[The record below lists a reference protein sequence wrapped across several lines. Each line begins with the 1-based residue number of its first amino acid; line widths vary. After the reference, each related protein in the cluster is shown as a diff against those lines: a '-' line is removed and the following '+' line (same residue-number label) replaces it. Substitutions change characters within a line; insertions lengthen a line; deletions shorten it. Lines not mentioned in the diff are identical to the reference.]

1 MKEPWFKDPPYIAR
15 GTARVFGGRWS
26 SCGSRGMIYLTR
38 DRGPDNPLPSHIHT
52 QTFPGY
58 RGWDM
63 GGENILNLKV
73 STSFSSLFGFMASV
87 LGPLGDKV
95 GLQNLKA
102 RACPR
107 IFGSACICSAPLGQ
121 GLRMWL
127 PFFGASLILSS
138 DSSNFCHGPGRKG
151 EGILNTRL
159 PFPPSPLISYS

>member
-1 MKEPWFKDPPYIAR
+1 MKEPWLRTLLILQEGQPGYLGADGVA
-15 GTARVFGGRWS
+15 VVLE
-26 SCGSRGMIYLTR
+26 GMIYLTR
-38 DRGPDNPLPSHIHT
+38 DRGPDNPLPSHIQT

-102 RACPR
+102 A
-107 IFGSACICSAPLGQ
+107 
-121 GLRMWL
+121 
-127 PFFGASLILSS
+127 
-138 DSSNFCHGPGRKG
+138 
-151 EGILNTRL
+151 
-159 PFPPSPLISYS
+159 